1 MEALI
6 FEADNDRFIKQA
18 AGFCT
23 AVDKYTE
30 ILSVNVSEID
40 SLKSE
45 INMAM
50 YVSSNKLSLPISFIR
65 YNINELRTRFA
76 HICNACRRSK
86 QYTNEIGI
94 DLGLESGKPERHY
107 FAENWGMLFEE
118 ILNAGPDTLAK
129 VHS

>member
-23 AVDKYTE
+23 AIDKYTE
-30 ILSVNVSEID
+30 ILSVNVGEINN
-40 SLKSE
+40 LKSE
-45 INMAM
+45 INMAT
-50 YVSSNKLSLPISFIR
+50 YVTSNKLSLPVSFSR
-65 YNINELRTRFA
+65 YNINELRACFA

-94 DLGLESGKPERHY
+94 DLGLESGKLKRHY
-107 FAENWGMLFEE
+107 FTENWRMLFDE
-118 ILNAGPDTLAK
+118 ILYAPSAI
-129 VHS
+129 